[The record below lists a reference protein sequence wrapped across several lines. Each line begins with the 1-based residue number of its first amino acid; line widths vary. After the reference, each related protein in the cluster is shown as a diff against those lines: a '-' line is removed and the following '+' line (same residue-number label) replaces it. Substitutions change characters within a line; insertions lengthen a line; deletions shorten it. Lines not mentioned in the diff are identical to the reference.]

1 MDFFNAL
8 GKKVFGSSSSSS
20 APSRQ
25 RRRSDAPE
33 YDSYRTNIA
42 DVRDRGGAASKSDGK
57 KLLSVV
63 NSALW
68 TIARTPAL
76 IHAIDQVET
85 LSGENH
91 LTSVLQALGDRKV
104 LDDSVA
110 LIGAAERAETFLL
123 SRLLHYDSM
132 EPMDAI
138 RGIMGLCGDS
148 QRVIEN
154 VMRTTYRK
162 TRACTMGRCPFE
174 VDEGLHFEESL
185 MCTRETAQQT
195 VDARANPARGTKLCN
210 FCMKATAAE
219 VGQPLL
225 PSD

>member
-20 APSRQ
+20 TPPRHQ
-25 RRRSDAPE
+25 RRRSHAPE
-33 YDSYRTNIA
+33 YDRYSTNIA
-42 DVRDRGGAASKSDGK
+42 DVRGRVEAASKSDVK
-57 KLLSVV
+57 KLHSVV

-68 TIARTPAL
+68 AIARTPAL
-76 IHAIDQVET
+76 IHAIDQVEA
-85 LSGENH
+85 LSAENH
-91 LTSVLQALGDRKV
+91 LTSVLQALGDKRV
-104 LDDSVA
+104 LDDSAA
-110 LIGAAERAETFLL
+110 LVGAAERAETFLL
-123 SRLLHYDSM
+123 TSRMLLYDSM

-138 RGIMGLCGDS
+138 RGIVGLCGDS

-195 VDARANPARGTKLCN
+195 VDARANPASGTKLCTL
-210 FCMKATAAE
+210 CMEGTAAE
-219 VGQPLL
+219 VG
-225 PSD
+225 